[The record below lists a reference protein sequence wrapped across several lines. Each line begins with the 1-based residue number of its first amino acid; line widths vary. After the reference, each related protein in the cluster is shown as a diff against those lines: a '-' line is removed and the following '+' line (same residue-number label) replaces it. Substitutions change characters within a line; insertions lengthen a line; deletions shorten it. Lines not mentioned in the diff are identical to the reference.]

1 MTTRFILEALERN
14 DAGCLWSV
22 DLPPVNPNTRKEVGI
37 AVRQP
42 GVKQERWHYIS
53 GTSRRRLPSLLKRLG
68 QIDLFIHDSMH
79 SNRNVMFE
87 LETAWDYLRPGG
99 VIVVDDIDAN
109 PAFHTFAS
117 RVSRHPSFICT
128 AEPLAP
134 DDRRFNKKGL
144 FGIIC
149 NV

>member
-117 RVSRHPSFICT
+117 RV
-128 AEPLAP
+128 
-134 DDRRFNKKGL
+134 
-144 FGIIC
+144 
-149 NV
+149 